1 MNGKTKLSKQKK
13 KKKQKQ
19 KNEIKAIKGKYTS
32 AEHKLN
38 QRLNNPRAHDD
49 QQFSDEEQTS
59 VMLTFPA
66 DAPV

>member
-1 MNGKTKLSKQKK
+1 MGKRNSQNR
-13 KKKQKQ
+13 KKQNKTKQ

>member
-13 KKKQKQ
+13 KNKTKQ